1 MSETYCIKRDT
12 WITMSACDCNDFMM
26 GWYHSAIRSRAM
38 KEYELQY
45 EAEASAPI
53 RPLEESKND

>member
-1 MSETYCIKRDT
+1 MVVEVECVKRDT
-12 WITMSACDCNDFMM
+12 WIPISECDCDEFMS

-38 KEYELQY
+38 REYELQY

-53 RPLEESKND
+53 RPLEEDE